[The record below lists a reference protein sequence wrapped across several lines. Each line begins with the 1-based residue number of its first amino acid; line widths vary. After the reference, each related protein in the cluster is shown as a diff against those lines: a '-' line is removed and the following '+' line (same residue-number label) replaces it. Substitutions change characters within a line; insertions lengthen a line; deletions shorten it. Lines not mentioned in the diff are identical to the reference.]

1 PAAMRRFDAQMQG
14 MSLAPAAPRQRAHI
28 VARDLFLPRR
38 VTSTTIADAILVDT
52 TTHIS
57 LDARIYR
64 PATKGLHPI
73 VVQIH
78 GGSWQGGTPADN
90 DRFATWLASAGH
102 VVLAIDYRHAPQWRW
117 PAQIDDVNRWLA
129 WIADH
134 AGDWDGD
141 TSRVVLLGRS
151 AGAHLAMMAA
161 WRGAPMHVRGVV
173 SLYGPSD
180 LVESYKHPPVPDPL
194 RLRSV
199 EATLLGAPLAAMPD
213 RYADASPITHV
224 RAANVALPPS
234 LLIYGA
240 RDHIVESK
248 YGETL
253 AAALRARGAR
263 VAYLEIPWADHAF
276 DEVFNGPSSQLSLYY
291 IERFIAWAVSSSTR
305 DR

>member
-1 PAAMRRFDAQMQG
+1 M
-14 MSLAPAAPRQRAHI
+14 
-28 VARDLFLPRR
+28 ARDLFLPRR

-161 WRGAPMHVRGVV
+161 WRGAPMPRT
-173 SLYGPSD
+173 S
-180 LVESYKHPPVPDPL
+180 
-194 RLRSV
+194 RSH
-199 EATLLGAPLAAMPD
+199 
-213 RYADASPITHV
+213 R
-224 RAANVALPPS
+224 R
-234 LLIYGA
+234 
-240 RDHIVESK
+240 
-248 YGETL
+248 
-253 AAALRARGAR
+253 
-263 VAYLEIPWADHAF
+263 
-276 DEVFNGPSSQLSLYY
+276 
-291 IERFIAWAVSSSTR
+291 SSSTAR
-305 DR
+305 ATTSSNRSTAKRSLTRCARGERVWLISKSRGPYRSPCATAETATALTARGRNSEEQRCARTPIRLAHS